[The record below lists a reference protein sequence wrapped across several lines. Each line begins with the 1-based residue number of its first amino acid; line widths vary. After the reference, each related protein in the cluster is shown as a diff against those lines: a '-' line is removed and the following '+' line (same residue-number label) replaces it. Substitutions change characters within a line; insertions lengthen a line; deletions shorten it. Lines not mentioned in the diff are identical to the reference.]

1 MDYVIKQPSKVN
13 WIEFYPN
20 NTGTVIY
27 RVISSHWKSG
37 IINAKVVSSDDP
49 LISSIKSIW
58 SSGETSE
65 VQSFPTPFE
74 TGSEFGFH
82 IGAYEFKDTKYVYL
96 GDVIPTRINPKLNCE
111 KVINDQLTYDPAHE
125 LDDSDI
131 VWPTEGK
138 EIKLRPKLDARCRL
152 QAILIKADGSSN
164 GDETDYFTVT
174 RSQTVSQV

>member
-1 MDYVIKQPSKVN
+1 M
-13 WIEFYPN
+13 
-20 NTGTVIY
+20 
-27 RVISSHWKSG
+27 
-37 IINAKVVSSDDP
+37 
-49 LISSIKSIW
+49 
-58 SSGETSE
+58 
-65 VQSFPTPFE
+65 
-74 TGSEFGFH
+74 
-82 IGAYEFKDTKYVYL
+82 